1 MLPPVA
7 SWVSY
12 LGEMPENSD
21 VTERLA
27 QFIAETRWDALAPP
41 VVHAAMRSLMNFFA
55 VALSGCHQTAIETML
70 RSLATFSAG
79 RQATVIGRRERG
91 DALTA
96 AFLNAASANV
106 LDFCDTHVPTV
117 IHPTVP
123 VAPVLLAL
131 GEIEPVRGRDLIL
144 ALVLGN
150 EIECRIGLAMSPSHY
165 RRGWHITA
173 TCGVFGAAA
182 GSGKLLALTTA
193 QLVWALGMAATQAA
207 GLCECLGTPAKS
219 VHVGN
224 AARNGLWSA
233 MFAAR
238 GIAGPREPLA
248 GDQGYFHAL
257 NETPQLSFLTDGLGS
272 NWEIVK
278 TAYKP
283 YPCGFV
289 VHPVL
294 DCVLDWRRQHA
305 DAVVDKVTVIG
316 NPLLAARTDRPNI
329 STSGQ
334 SQVSVQHA
342 VAAALVTGKAG
353 VEQFGEACVNDP
365 RVVALRGK
373 VSVRR
378 DESFATTAAAVEI
391 TTADGQVHKCAQ
403 RAARGSDD
411 NPMTD
416 SDLEDK
422 LRDAA
427 AHAIPGNDIDA
438 LIKAIW
444 TVDDCADIARLAA
457 LTVPR

>member
-1 MLPPVA
+1 MHQ
-7 SWVSY
+7 
-12 LGEMPENSD
+12 
-21 VTERLA
+21 TKR
-27 QFIAETRWDALAPP
+27 AL
-41 VVHAAMRSLMNFFA
+41 VNFFA
-55 VALSGCHQTAIETML
+55 VTLTGCREPAIEIAL
-70 RSLATFSAG
+70 QSLSAFSGG
-79 RQATVIGRRERG
+79 RQATIIGRPERF
-91 DALTA
+91 DALSA

-117 IHPTVP
+117 IHPT
-123 VAPVLLAL
+123 APLAPSLFAL
-131 GEIEPVRGRDLIL
+131 GELRRVSGRDLIL
-144 ALVLGN
+144 AFVLGA

-182 GSGKLLALTTA
+182 GSAKLLALQA
-193 QLVWALGMAATQAA
+193 EPMVFALGLAATQAA

-233 MFAAR
+233 LLAAQ
-238 GIAGPREPLA
+238 GLAGPAEPLT
-248 GDQGYFHAL
+248 GSQGYFHAL
-257 NETPQLSFLTDGLGS
+257 AESPQLSVLTGGLGEG
-272 NWEIVK
+272 WEIMK
-278 TAYKP
+278 TAFKP

-294 DCVLDWRRQHA
+294 DCVIDWRRAHPNA
-305 DAVVDKVTVIG
+305 IVEKVTVTG

-342 VAAALVTGKAG
+342 VAAALVTGKAA

-365 RVVALRGK
+365 RASSHCAAR
-373 VSVRR
+373 SRSR

-391 TTADGQVHKCAQ
+391 ATADGKRHKLHQ

-416 SDLEDK
+416 RDLEDK
-422 LRDAA
+422 LRAAA
-427 AHAIPGNDIDA
+427 AHAIPRNDVAA
-438 LIKAIW
+438 LIEAIW
-444 TVDDCADIARLAA
+444 TLEDCPDIASLTV
-457 LTVPR
+457 LTVPRAN

>member
-1 MLPPVA
+1 
-7 SWVSY
+7 
-12 LGEMPENSD
+12 
-21 VTERLA
+21 
-27 QFIAETRWDALAPP
+27 
-41 VVHAAMRSLMNFFA
+41 
-55 VALSGCHQTAIETML
+55 
-70 RSLATFSAG
+70 
-79 RQATVIGRRERG
+79 
-91 DALTA
+91 
-96 AFLNAASANV
+96 
-106 LDFCDTHVPTV
+106 
-117 IHPTVP
+117 
-123 VAPVLLAL
+123 
-131 GEIEPVRGRDLIL
+131 
-144 ALVLGN
+144 
-150 EIECRIGLAMSPSHY
+150 MSPSHY

-182 GSGKLLALTTA
+182 GSGKLLALTSE

-233 MFAAR
+233 MLAAE
-238 GIAGPREPLA
+238 GIAGPNEPLT
-248 GDQGYFHAL
+248 GGQGYFHAL
-257 NETPQLSFLTDGLGS
+257 DETPQLSFLTDGLGAS
-272 NWEIVK
+272 WEIVK

-294 DCVLDWRRQHA
+294 DCVLDWRRQHP
-305 DAVVDKVTVIG
+305 DAAVEKVTVTG

-365 RVVALRGK
+365 RVIALRGK
-373 VSVRR
+373 VAVRR
-378 DESFATTAAAVEI
+378 DESFATTSAAVEI

-416 SDLEDK
+416 GELEDK
-422 LRDAA
+422 LREAA
-427 AHAIPGNDIDA
+427 AHAIPGTDIDA

-444 TVDDCADIARLAA
+444 TVDDCADIAKLAA
-457 LTVPR
+457 LSVPR

>member
-1 MLPPVA
+1 MA
-7 SWVSY
+7 Q
-12 LGEMPENSD
+12 NSG

-27 QFIAETRWDALAPP
+27 QFVVETRWEALQPP
-41 VVHAAMRSLMNFFA
+41 IVHQVKRSLMNFFA
-55 VALSGCHQTAIETML
+55 VALTGCREPTIETAL
-70 RSLATFSAG
+70 QTLAAFSGG
-79 RQATVIGRRERG
+79 RQAAVIGRTERI
-91 DALTA
+91 DALNA

-117 IHPTVP
+117 IHPT
-123 VAPVLLAL
+123 APLAPALLAL
-131 GEIEPVRGRDLIL
+131 GGLSRITGRDAIL
-144 ALVLGN
+144 AFVLGQ

-182 GSGKLLALTTA
+182 GSAKLLALKA
-193 QLVWALGMAATQAA
+193 EPMVSALGLAATQAA

-233 MFAAR
+233 LLAAQ
-238 GIAGPREPLA
+238 GLAGPAEPLTA
-248 GDQGYFHAL
+248 GQGYFHAL
-257 NETPQLSFLTDGLGS
+257 AETPQLSILTTGLGDS
-272 NWEIVK
+272 WEIMK
-278 TAYKP
+278 TAFKP

-294 DCVLDWRRQHA
+294 DCVIDWRRAHP
-305 DAVVDKVTVIG
+305 DASVEKVTVTG

-373 VSVRR
+373 VTVRR

-391 TTADGQVHKCAQ
+391 ATADGKRHKLHQ

-416 SDLEDK
+416 RDLEDK
-422 LRDAA
+422 LREAA
-427 AHAIPGNDIDA
+427 AHAIPRNDVAA
-438 LIKAIW
+438 LIEAIW
-444 TVDDCADIARLAA
+444 TLDDCADIAKITA
-457 LTVPR
+457 LSVPQAN

>member
-1 MLPPVA
+1 MLA
-7 SWVSY
+7 
-12 LGEMPENSD
+12 
-21 VTERLA
+21 A
-27 QFIAETRWDALAPP
+27 Q
-41 VVHAAMRSLMNFFA
+41 
-55 VALSGCHQTAIETML
+55 
-70 RSLATFSAG
+70 
-79 RQATVIGRRERG
+79 
-91 DALTA
+91 
-96 AFLNAASANV
+96 
-106 LDFCDTHVPTV
+106 
-117 IHPTVP
+117 
-123 VAPVLLAL
+123 
-131 GEIEPVRGRDLIL
+131 
-144 ALVLGN
+144 
-150 EIECRIGLAMSPSHY
+150 
-165 RRGWHITA
+165 
-173 TCGVFGAAA
+173 
-182 GSGKLLALTTA
+182 
-193 QLVWALGMAATQAA
+193 
-207 GLCECLGTPAKS
+207 
-219 VHVGN
+219 
-224 AARNGLWSA
+224 
-233 MFAAR
+233 